1 MTSDTFESGP
11 AAPASAP
18 AVDPAIAAR
27 NSLVIN
33 VLLVSTFVVMLNE
46 TAMSVAI
53 PKLMSALGVDANA
66 AQWLTTAFLL
76 TMAVVIPVTGYLLQ
90 RFNSRPI
97 FLLAMTLFTTGTA
110 LAALSPNLSVLIVAR
125 VVQASGTA
133 IMMPLLMT
141 TVMTLVPPDQR
152 GKMMGNISIVMSVAP
167 AIGPVFAGFVL
178 SYLDWRWFFVIMI
191 PISLAAL
198 AIGYRM
204 MVNVTTPREAP
215 LDYLSVVL
223 SALAFGGIVYG
234 LSGFGVEAA
243 SQPINPLIPLIVGA
257 VVMVL
262 FVWRQLSLA
271 PRGAALLDL
280 STLKERNFTSAIVM
294 ISILM
299 LAMFGTIIQLPI
311 YLATVIGFETW
322 QIGLLMMPGSLMMG
336 LLGPFVGRLYDKV
349 GPRPLIIPAMALV
362 TLVLW
367 AMTLLG
373 VGTPWPFILAGHLV
387 MSLGFAFL
395 FGPLVTASLSSVP
408 PQLYSH
414 GSALLGSI
422 QQVAGAAGVA
432 LFVAL
437 MSSQTAGLVA
447 GGVDQLEALAG
458 GIRLAFT
465 VGAAIAIFAF
475 IASFMVK
482 RPAVQEGG
490 WSGGH

>member
-1 MTSDTFESGP
+1 MTSETFESGAP
-11 AAPASAP
+11 AMDAAPPIDAKT
-18 AVDPAIAAR
+18 AAR

-53 PKLMSALGVDANA
+53 PKLMEALAVDASA

-76 TMAVVIPVTGYLLQ
+76 TMAVVIPVTGFLLQ

-110 LAALSPNLSVLIVAR
+110 IAAISPNLWVLVFGR
-125 VVQASGTA
+125 VIQASGTA

-167 AIGPVFAGFVL
+167 AVGPVLAGFIL
-178 SYLDWRWFFVIMI
+178 AYLDWRWFFVIMI
-191 PISLAAL
+191 PIALGAL
-198 AIGYRM
+198 ALGYRM

-223 SALAFGGIVYG
+223 SAIAFGGIVYG
-234 LSGFGVEAA
+234 LSGFGLEQSA
-243 SQPINPLIPLIVGA
+243 QPINPLIPLIVGA
-257 VVMVL
+257 LVMVV
-262 FVWRQLSLA
+262 FVWRQILLA
-271 PRGAALLDL
+271 RKGSALLDL
-280 STLKERNFTSAIVM
+280 STLKERNFTISMTM

-299 LAMFGTIIQLPI
+299 LAMFGTIILLPI
-311 YLATVIGFETW
+311 YLATVIGFATW

-349 GPRPLIIPAMALV
+349 GPTPLIVPAMALV
-362 TLVLW
+362 CVVLW

-373 VGTPWPFILAGHLV
+373 VGTWWPFILAGHLV
-387 MSLGFAFL
+387 MCLGFAFL
-395 FGPLVTASLSSVP
+395 FGPLFTASLSSVP

-437 MSSQTAGLVA
+437 MSARQTSLAATGT
-447 GGVDQLEALAG
+447 DPLEALAG
-458 GIRLAFT
+458 GIRLAFI
-465 VGAAIAIFAF
+465 VGAVIALFALAAAF
-475 IASFMVK
+475 FVRK
-482 RPAVQEGG
+482 PPAQEGG
-490 WSGGH
+490 WGH

>member
-1 MTSDTFESGP
+1 MTSDTFESGAAAPEMAP
-11 AAPASAP
+11 AA
-18 AVDPAIAAR
+18 DPAIAAR
-27 NSLVIN
+27 NGLVIN

-53 PKLMSALGVDANA
+53 PKLMEALRVDANA

-97 FLLAMTLFTTGTA
+97 FLLAMSLFTTGTA
-110 LAALSPNLSVLIVAR
+110 IAALSPNLGVLIVAR
-125 VVQASGTA
+125 VIQASGTA

-141 TVMTLVPPDQR
+141 TVMTLVPPHQR

-167 AIGPVFAGFVL
+167 AIGPVFAGFIL
-178 SYLDWRWFFVIMI
+178 AYLDWRWFFVIML
-191 PISLAAL
+191 PIALSAL

-204 MVNVTTPREAP
+204 MVNVTTPRETP
-215 LDYLSVVL
+215 LDYVSVVL

-234 LSGFGVEAA
+234 LSSFGVEAA
-243 SQPINPLIPLIVGA
+243 AQPINPLLPLIVGL

-271 PRGAALLDL
+271 PKGAALLDL
-280 STLKERNFTSAIVM
+280 STLKARNFTSAIVM

-299 LAMFGTIIQLPI
+299 LAMFGTIILLPI
-311 YLATVIGFETW
+311 YLSTVIGFETW

-395 FGPLVTASLSSVP
+395 FGPLFTASLSSVP

-432 LFVAL
+432 MFVAL
-437 MSSQTAGLVA
+437 MSARTASLTVA
-447 GGVDQLEALAG
+447 GTEPLEALAG

-465 VGAAIAIFAF
+465 VGAVIAIFAF
-475 IASFMVK
+475 IASFLVK
-482 RPAVQEGG
+482 RPPMQEGG

>member
-1 MTSDTFESGP
+1 MTSDTLASD
-11 AAPASAP
+11 APTLDLAP
-18 AVDPAIAAR
+18 TDPAHAAR

-46 TAMSVAI
+46 TAMTVAI
-53 PKLMSALGVDANA
+53 PKLMQALAVDATA

-76 TMAVVIPVTGYLLQ
+76 TMAVVIPITGYLLQ

-110 LAALSPNLSVLIVAR
+110 VAAIAPDIWVLVGAR
-125 VVQASGTA
+125 VVQAGGTA

-167 AIGPVFAGFVL
+167 AVGPVLAGFIL
-178 SYLDWRWFFVIMI
+178 AYLDWRWFFLIMI
-191 PISLAAL
+191 PIALVAL

-204 MVNVTTPREAP
+204 MVNVSTPRKAP

-234 LSGFGVEAA
+234 LSGFGVEGGE
-243 SQPINPLIPLIVGA
+243 QPFNPLIPLVIGA

-262 FVWRQLSLA
+262 FVWRQLVLA
-271 PRGAALLDL
+271 PKGAALLDL
-280 STLKERNFTSAIVM
+280 STLKERNFTAAMSM

-299 LAMFGTIIQLPI
+299 LAMFGTIILLPI
-311 YLATVIGFETW
+311 YLATVIGFDTW
-322 QIGLLMMPGSLMMG
+322 QIGLLMMPGSLLMG
-336 LLGPFVGRLYDKV
+336 LLGPIVGRIYDKV

-367 AMTLLG
+367 AMTLLD
-373 VGTPWPFILAGHLV
+373 VGTPWQFILIGHLV
-387 MSLGFAFL
+387 QSLGFAFL
-395 FGPLVTASLSSVP
+395 FGPLFTASLSSVP
-408 PQLYSH
+408 PKLYSH
-414 GSALLGSI
+414 GSAFVGSV

-432 LFVAL
+432 LFIAL
-437 MSSQTAGLVA
+437 MSSRQASLLA
-447 GGVDQLEALAG
+447 GGTGELEALAG

-465 VGAAIAIFAF
+465 VGAVIAIFAL
-475 IASFMVK
+475 IASFFVK
-482 RPAVQEGG
+482 RPPAQEGG
-490 WSGGH
+490 GWGGGH

>member
-1 MTSDTFESGP
+1 MTSETFESGS
-11 AAPASAP
+11 AAPETAP
-18 AVDPAIAAR
+18 VVDKATAAR

-53 PKLMSALGVDANA
+53 PHLMAALSVDASA

-76 TMAVVIPVTGYLLQ
+76 TMAVVIPVTGFLLQ
-90 RFNSRPI
+90 RFNTRPV

-110 LAALSPNLSVLIVAR
+110 IAALSPNLGVLVFAR
-125 VVQASGTA
+125 VIQASGTA

-141 TVMTLVPPDQR
+141 TVMTLVPPNQR

-167 AIGPVFAGFVL
+167 AVGPVLAGL
-178 SYLDWRWFFVIMI
+178 ILASLDWRWFFLIMI
-191 PISLAAL
+191 PIALGGLAL
-198 AIGYRM
+198 GYRM

-215 LDYLSVVL
+215 LDVVSVIL
-223 SALAFGGIVYG
+223 SAIAFGGIVYG
-234 LSGFGVEAA
+234 LSGFGLEAEA
-243 SQPINPLIPLIVGA
+243 QAVSPFIPLIVGLVTM
-257 VVMVL
+257 VV
-262 FVWRQLSLA
+262 FVWRQLVLA
-271 PRGAALLDL
+271 RKGSALLDL
-280 STLKERNFTSAIVM
+280 STLKQRNFTVSMSM

-299 LAMFGTIIQLPI
+299 LAMFGTIILLPI

-336 LLGPFVGRLYDKV
+336 LLGPFVGRLFDKV
-349 GPRPLIIPAMALV
+349 GPRPLIIPAMGLV
-362 TLVLW
+362 CVVLW

-373 VGTPWPFILAGHLV
+373 VGTPWPYILAGHLV

-395 FGPLVTASLSSVP
+395 FGPLFTTSLSSVP

-414 GSALLGSI
+414 GSALLGSV

-437 MSSQTAGLVA
+437 MSAQSAALATSGSVP
-447 GGVDQLEALAG
+447 LEALAG
-458 GIRLAFT
+458 GIRLAFM
-465 VGAAIAIFAF
+465 VGAVIAMFAF
-475 IASFMVK
+475 VAALFVQ
-482 RPAVQEGG
+482 RPAPQEGN
-490 WSGGH
+490 WGH

>member
-1 MTSDTFESGP
+1 MTSDTFESGAP
-11 AAPASAP
+11 PMAVAPA
-18 AVDPAIAAR
+18 DPANAAR

-53 PKLMSALGVDANA
+53 PKLMAALNVEASA

-76 TMAVVIPVTGYLLQ
+76 TMAVVIPVTGFLMQ
-90 RFNSRPI
+90 RLNSRPI
-97 FLLAMTLFTTGTA
+97 FMLAMALFTTGT
-110 LAALSPNLSVLIVAR
+110 LICALSPGLSLLIFGR
-125 VVQASGTA
+125 VIQASGTA

-141 TVMTLVPPDQR
+141 TVMTLVPPHER

-167 AIGPVFAGFVL
+167 AIGPVLAGFIL
-178 SYLDWRWFFVIMI
+178 AYLDWRFFFIIML

-198 AIGYRM
+198 ALGWRM
-204 MVNVTTPREAP
+204 MVNVTTPRYAP
-215 LDYLSVVL
+215 LDIVSVIL
-223 SALAFGGIVYG
+223 SAFAFGGIVYG
-234 LSGFGVEAA
+234 LSSFGVEEAMRQV
-243 SQPINPLIPLIVGA
+243 SPFIPLVVGVVAMA
-257 VVMVL
+257 V
-262 FVWRQLSLA
+262 FVWRQLGLA
-271 PRGAALLDL
+271 KTGSALLDL
-280 STLKERNFTSAIVM
+280 STLKAGNFTVSLSM
-294 ISILM
+294 IAILM
-299 LAMFGTIIQLPI
+299 LAMFGTIILLPI
-311 YLATVIGFETW
+311 YLAQVIGFDIW

-349 GPRPLIIPAMALV
+349 GPRPLIVPAMALV
-362 TLVLW
+362 CVVLW

-373 VGTPWPFILAGHLV
+373 VGTPWPYILAGHMV

-395 FGPLVTASLSSVP
+395 FGPLFTTSLSSVP

-437 MSSQTAGLVA
+437 MSAQTASLVTS
-447 GGVDQLEALAG
+447 GSVPVEALAG

-465 VGAAIAIFAF
+465 VGAIIAMFALLAAF
-475 IASFMVK
+475 FVK
-482 RPAVQEGG
+482 KPPAQEGG
-490 WSGGH
+490 WGGH

>member
-1 MTSDTFESGP
+1 MTSETLDSG
-11 AAPASAP
+11 AATILAP
-18 AVDPAIAAR
+18 TDPAHAAR
-27 NSLVIN
+27 NKLVIN

-53 PKLMSALGVDANA
+53 PKLMSALAVDANA

-76 TMAVVIPVTGYLLQ
+76 TMAVVIPITGYLLQ

-110 LAALSPNLSVLIVAR
+110 LAAMSPNIAMLIGAR

-141 TVMTLVPPDQR
+141 TVMTLVAPHER
-152 GKMMGNISIVMSVAP
+152 GRMMGNISIVMSVAP
-167 AIGPVFAGFVL
+167 AIGPVFAGFIL
-178 SYLDWRWFFVIMI
+178 AYLDWRWFFVIMI
-191 PISLAAL
+191 PIALGAL

-204 MVNVTTPREAP
+204 MVNVSTPRKAP

-223 SALAFGGIVYG
+223 SAFAFGGIVYG
-234 LSGFGVEAA
+234 LSGFGVETAA
-243 SQPINPLIPLIVGA
+243 QPFSPLLPLVGGA
-257 VVMVL
+257 VVMVA
-262 FVWRQLSLA
+262 FVWRQLALA
-271 PRGAALLDL
+271 PKGNALLDL
-280 STLKERNFTSAIVM
+280 STLKEGNYTASMIM

-299 LAMFGTIIQLPI
+299 LAMFGTIILLPI
-311 YLATVIGFETW
+311 YLSTVIGFEIW

-336 LLGPFVGRLYDKV
+336 LLGPIVGRIYDKI

-373 VGTPWPFILAGHLV
+373 VGTPWQYILIGHLV
-387 MSLGFAFL
+387 QSLGFAFL
-395 FGPLVTASLSSVP
+395 FGPLFTTSLSSVP
-408 PQLYSH
+408 PHLYSH
-414 GSALLGSI
+414 GSALLGSV

-437 MSSQTAGLVA
+437 MSARSASLSAAGTEP
-447 GGVDQLEALAG
+447 LEALAG

-465 VGAAIAIFAF
+465 VGAVIAIFAF
-475 IASFMVK
+475 IASFFVK
-482 RPAVQEGG
+482 RPPAQEGG
-490 WSGGH
+490 WGGGH